1 MARTD
6 RGLQVRAG
14 RGPLARRALFR
25 PDPQAGA
32 AGLLLRLCAPG
43 SPPLGHPGPR
53 RVGSAAAVGEG
64 RAAGAPGNM
73 AARPSSAASRPPV
86 PEMRL
91 GREVAEGGCVGDTL
105 GREVPRND
113 LLSKNVYLKKQKTRK
128 TTTKKASSSSP
139 TPFVPLSRAFCP
151 PLPHVQQVPPPP
163 PPARPTP
170 PGAPGPAS
178 GPGTRGEGAKRE
190 KSRPARSARPS
201 PSAHTRGSLKSRF
214 DPLSDPLRVG

>member
-91 GREVAEGGCVGDTL
+91 GREEAAHLLLPSIIFSIQTRVVGAESSDEGEIAAFPPTRTRAPRRPPAGCTFVRTPSHPYPHTREHTHRGSCASGIQSINPEPTAARFRTL
-105 GREVPRND
+105 
-113 LLSKNVYLKKQKTRK
+113 
-128 TTTKKASSSSP
+128 KAQP
-139 TPFVPLSRAFCP
+139 APLGSRAP
-151 PLPHVQQVPPPP
+151 
-163 PPARPTP
+163 
-170 PGAPGPAS
+170 S
-178 GPGTRGEGAKRE
+178 TRG
-190 KSRPARSARPS
+190 
-201 PSAHTRGSLKSRF
+201 AH
-214 DPLSDPLRVG
+214 

>member
-91 GREVAEGGCVGDTL
+91 GREVAEEKRRRALNSSHLPTPQQPGPHALSPGASGHIDQKLNRT
-105 GREVPRND
+105 RDSQN
-113 LLSKNVYLKKQKTRK
+113 LLRQPIF
-128 TTTKKASSSSP
+128 SSP
-139 TPFVPLSRAFCP
+139 QSSFPSRRESWELRARTRRILRQRNSINKPRTHGRAF
-151 PLPHVQQVPPPP
+151 
-163 PPARPTP
+163 
-170 PGAPGPAS
+170 
-178 GPGTRGEGAKRE
+178 
-190 KSRPARSARPS
+190 
-201 PSAHTRGSLKSRF
+201 
-214 DPLSDPLRVG
+214 